1 MKRFLT
7 ILAILSFNLTLS
19 FVLLPA
25 STSAAYDPTA
35 QGCSAAAGQAN
46 SPVCTS
52 SAADPISGSNGI
64 INTVATIAA
73 WAGGVIA
80 VIIIIISGF
89 RFINSGGDSG
99 KVASARNGIIYS
111 AIGLLVIIIARVI
124 VSFVLNNIK

>member
-1 MKRFLT
+1 MMKRL
-7 ILAILSFNLTLS
+7 LSGL
-19 FVLLPA
+19 VLLAYFVTFLSIVAPA
-25 STSAAYDPTA
+25 TTNAAYDPTA
-35 QGCSAAAGQAN
+35 QGCSSANVN
-46 SPVCTS
+46 SPACTS
-52 SAADPISGSNGI
+52 SGADPISGSNGI

>member
-1 MKRFLT
+1 MMKRFLT

-35 QGCSAAAGQAN
+35 QGCSAAGQAN